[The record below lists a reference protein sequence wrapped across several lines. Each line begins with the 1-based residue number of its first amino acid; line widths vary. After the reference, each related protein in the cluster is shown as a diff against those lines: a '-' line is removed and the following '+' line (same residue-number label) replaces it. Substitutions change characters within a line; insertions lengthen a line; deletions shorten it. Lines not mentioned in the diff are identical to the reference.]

1 MKHELTLT
9 LEFSPHQIPLKVSK
23 EFDTADDLEDYL
35 SSFYKDILTCK
46 DSHVALV
53 GPFTNTEV
61 RDLLIPRVRINE
73 AFITVSTKEVP

>member
-9 LEFSPHQIPLKVSK
+9 LEFSPHEIPLKLTKV
-23 EFDTADDLEDYL
+23 FDSANDLENYL
-35 SSFYKDILTCK
+35 AFFYQDILTCK
-46 DSHVALV
+46 DSHVGLE

-73 AFITVSTKEVP
+73 AFITVITREVS